1 MGRTLSEHKSK
12 QLVARFGVP
21 VAPEQVVESPA
32 AAVRAADAIG
42 YPVVVKLAGEGI
54 THKTERGL
62 VRLALPSAT
71 EVETAAAD
79 LLALATP
86 EDGTVTLLVAPM
98 LRGARE
104 LIAGV
109 HRDPQFGP
117 CVMVGIGG
125 VHAEAMADVAFALV
139 PLDRS
144 DALEMLD
151 ALDGQALLGA
161 VRGETALDRDA
172 AANVLVSLSNLAEAR
187 ADIESVDVNPLV
199 IVDGNP
205 IAVDAL
211 VEFAS
216 DTR

>member
-1 MGRTLSEHKSK
+1 LSEHESK
-12 QLVARFGVP
+12 QLVAEFGVP
-21 VAPEQVVESPA
+21 VAPERVVASPTE
-32 AAVRAADAIG
+32 AVAAADAIG

-71 EVETAAAD
+71 EVKAAAAE
-79 LLALATP
+79 LLALARP
-86 EDGTVTLLVAPM
+86 ADGPVTLLVAPM

-117 CVMVGIGG
+117 CVMIGIGG

-139 PLDRS
+139 PIERA
-144 DALEMLD
+144 DAFEMLD
-151 ALDGQALLGA
+151 ALAGQALLGP

-172 AANVLVSLSNLAEAR
+172 TATVLVGLSKLAEAR
-187 ADIESVDVNPLV
+187 ADIASVDVNPLV
-199 IVDGNP
+199 IVDGKP

-211 VEFAS
+211 VELAG
-216 DTR
+216 DAR